1 MEIYLSVLLSEQC
14 SCKKFSFCIISL
26 SQAFNNTFF
35 NPYLPV
41 FTNFILSSSAV
52 KMKLDH
58 VIPPDD
64 NAQPAI
70 EKFETFTYNSSI
82 ISYIFL
88 KGDYKLKEIAIYGK
102 GGIGKSTLSAN
113 ISAALSES
121 GGNAIYARSCGL

>member
-1 MEIYLSVLLSEQC
+1 
-14 SCKKFSFCIISL
+14 
-26 SQAFNNTFF
+26 
-35 NPYLPV
+35 
-41 FTNFILSSSAV
+41 
-52 KMKLDH
+52 MKLDH

-121 GGNAIYARSCGL
+121 RGNAIYARSCGL